1 MTRIAANA
9 RCDASRARSGD
20 VALASK
26 SVRPALMSSVNPA
39 SKKMESVKSAMN
51 KKRKRMTRRTAETS
65 RRPTLKFTP
74 TAWAK
79 LLFMRDYG
87 ETEVGGFG
95 IASEDDL
102 LLIEDFQLVRQTCTW
117 AHVAFDDESVA
128 DFFDEQV
135 DEGRKP
141 EQFARIWLHT
151 HPGDCPHPSAIDE
164 ETFDR
169 VFGTSDWAVMFILAQ
184 EGKSYARL
192 RFNTGPGADLR
203 MNIDID
209 YSNPFP
215 ACAEPQWEE
224 EYLKNVHPEVSRSK
238 RPLNRKRS
246 PAHIPES
253 ADNEPADEFE
263 WETDWPESWLEY
275 CGFEDGSLVPIDEPF
290 Q

>member
-1 MTRIAANA
+1 
-9 RCDASRARSGD
+9 
-20 VALASK
+20 
-26 SVRPALMSSVNPA
+26 
-39 SKKMESVKSAMN
+39 
-51 KKRKRMTRRTAETS
+51 
-65 RRPTLKFTP
+65 
-74 TAWAK
+74 
-79 LLFMRDYG
+79 LLFLRDYD

-95 IASEDDL
+95 ITSADDL

-151 HPGDCPHPSAIDE
+151 HPGDCPNPSGVDE

-169 VFGTSDWAVMFILAQ
+169 VFGASDWAVMFILAQ

-192 RFNTGPGADLR
+192 RFNIGPGADLR
-203 MNIDID
+203 MNVDID

-215 ACAEPQWEE
+215 ACTAPQWEE
-224 EYLKNVHPEVSRSK
+224 EYLENVHPEISRSK
-238 RPLNRKRS
+238 RALNRNRS
-246 PAHIPES
+246 PAQIPES
-253 ADNEPADEFE
+253 ANNEPADDIE

-275 CGFEDGSLVPIDEPF
+275 CGFEDGSLVSIDEPL